1 MQTVKANLQQ
11 TVLVFKVKRLIPVK
25 FDGQTTLVTL

>member
-1 MQTVKANLQQ
+1 MQSVKASLQQ
-11 TVLVFKVKRLIPVK
+11 TVLVFKVKRFISVK